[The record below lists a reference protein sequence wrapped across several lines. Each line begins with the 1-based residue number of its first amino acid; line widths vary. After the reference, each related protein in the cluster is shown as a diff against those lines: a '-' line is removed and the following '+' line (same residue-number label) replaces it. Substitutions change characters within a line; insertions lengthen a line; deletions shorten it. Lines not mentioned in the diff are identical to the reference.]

1 MRVFQFLL
9 GGRRWALYLP
19 FLLAYFVAR
28 DDRSAMDISMFVG
41 TSCFFGFPYWLAYW
55 LSDAFRDVEVRPFNS
70 W

>member
-1 MRVFQFLL
+1 MRVFQFLV

-19 FLLAYFVAR
+19 FLVALYFARSNPEHFSFWWVAQ
-28 DDRSAMDISMFVG
+28 VG
-41 TSCFFGFPYWLAYW
+41 IYFGVPYWLAYW